1 MNQYVETILK
11 YMPRSQALSF
21 VEGLRG
27 EESSYFQEIA
37 NNISEVIEKA
47 PALYETD
54 GEGEEVKPV
63 LHYFWGNVDIYITEI
78 DRENQ
83 EHFGYT
89 SLGLGYFEAGYID
102 LCYIFESIP
111 LLNLDFYFTPKTIAE
126 YRKKYEG

>member
-1 MNQYVETILK
+1 MSQSIETILK
-11 YMPRSQALSF
+11 YMPRSQAIYF
-21 VEGLRG
+21 IEGLEG
-27 EESSYFQEIA
+27 EESSYFQEVA
-37 NNISEVIEKA
+37 NNISKVIENA

-54 GEGEEVKPV
+54 GKGEEVKPV
-63 LHYFWGNVDIYITEI
+63 LHYFWGNVDIYVTEI

-102 LCYIFESIP
+102 LSYIFESIP

-126 YRKKYEG
+126 YRKIYEG